1 VIPEGYEGVVLKKTG
16 RTVVQR
22 VGGGSDEAQHR
33 AGPMMEEEEEDEDE
47 GLEDNEE
54 LQVVK
59 QVAAFDHV
67 VVWNH
72 ETLPDPLEDPYSK
85 GITEWIGFADAV
97 CQIKFLRV

>member
-1 VIPEGYEGVVLKKTG
+1 MIPEGYEGVVLKKTG

-22 VGGGSDEAQHR
+22 VGGGSDEAQHG
-33 AGPMMEEEEEDEDE
+33 AGPTMEDEDEDE

-54 LQVVK
+54 LQVVE

-67 VVWNH
+67 MVWNH
-72 ETLPDPLEDPYSK
+72 EVFPDPLEDPYSK

-97 CQIKFLRV
+97 CQIKFRRV